1 MDQNIIVDSAIVNPF
16 IMKSIAI
23 IIINDSDMFANS
35 AIIKLKEKELTITH
49 KFCS

>member
-23 IIINDSDMFANS
+23 IIIKDLDRFVNS
-35 AIIKLKEKELTITH
+35 AIIKLREKRVHNNT
-49 KFCS
+49 